1 MYYAKYYGRGGD
13 GRWGKKMKNEE
24 LAQKIKKGGKITWK
38 KGEKDHKN
46 AFFFGL

>member
-24 LAQKIKKGGKITWK
+24 LGGKNERSERKMRKMT
-38 KGEKDHKN
+38 
-46 AFFFGL
+46 